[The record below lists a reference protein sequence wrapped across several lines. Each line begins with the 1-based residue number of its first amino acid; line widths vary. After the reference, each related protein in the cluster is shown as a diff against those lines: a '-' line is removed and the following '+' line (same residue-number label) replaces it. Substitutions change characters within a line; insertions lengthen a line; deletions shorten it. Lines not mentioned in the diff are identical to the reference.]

1 MLAKDD
7 ELIPN
12 QSRVKETTAHGW
24 QHHDSPR
31 ADLFGRRTRLEHAK
45 EIAYSSSRKGG
56 LYFFTDKLYY

>member
-45 EIAYSSSRKGG
+45 E
-56 LYFFTDKLYY
+56 